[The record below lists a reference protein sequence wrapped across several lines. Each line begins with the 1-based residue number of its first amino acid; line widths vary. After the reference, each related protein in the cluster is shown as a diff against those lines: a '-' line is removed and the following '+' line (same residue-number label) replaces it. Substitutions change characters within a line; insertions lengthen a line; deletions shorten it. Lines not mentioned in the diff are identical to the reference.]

1 MIEIGAMILQNYI
14 FFQKFERERIFL
26 MMDKAK
32 DDKVSLEEFKQFFQK
47 MSASDRNTLTE
58 FLFRI
63 FDPNGMN
70 HTTFHRIISD

>member
-1 MIEIGAMILQNYI
+1 MTDYRNRANDSQKHIS

-63 FDPNGMN
+63 FDTKGMN
-70 HTTFHRIISD
+70 HTI